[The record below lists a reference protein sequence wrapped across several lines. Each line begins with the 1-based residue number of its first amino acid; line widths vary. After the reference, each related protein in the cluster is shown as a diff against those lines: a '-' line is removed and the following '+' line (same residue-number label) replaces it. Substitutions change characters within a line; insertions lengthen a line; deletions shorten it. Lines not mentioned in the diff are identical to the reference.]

1 MHDDFRDTDSSWKT
15 QDKTADLRA
24 RALEEELLDAI
35 RKGYTLDSLFPVLL
49 DVFQERVYRHVA
61 RMLGSREDAMDVT
74 QEVFVKIW
82 SNLSSFEGRSRLFT
96 WIYRIATNEA
106 LGWIRKHR
114 KMQGISLD
122 DERAGLAHQMS
133 SSEGVDAALAQEYL
147 DKALSELPP
156 KQRQVF
162 LLRYQDEMPYK
173 EMSAVLET
181 SVGALKASYHHA
193 VRKVEASIRQVAANS
208 PDEMTA

>member
-1 MHDDFRDTDSSWKT
+1 MSGESRG
-15 QDKTADLRA
+15 KTADLRA
-24 RALEEELLDAI
+24 RALEEELLSAI
-35 RKGYTLDSLFPVLL
+35 REGRTLDPVFPVLL
-49 DVFQERVYRHVA
+49 DVFQERVYWHVA

-74 QEVFVKIW
+74 QEIFVKIW
-82 SNLSSFEGRSRLFT
+82 SNLSRFEGRSRLYT

-122 DERAGLAHQMS
+122 DEQAGVAHQMS
-133 SSEGVDAALAQEYL
+133 SSEGVDGARAQEYL
-147 DKALSELPP
+147 EKALADLPP

-162 LLRYQDEMPYK
+162 LLRHQDEMPYE

-193 VRKVEASIRQVAANS
+193 VRKVEASIRQAAANS